1 MFPLNQSDLTKMGL
15 ESRLRFMNT
24 EIWEFMGVVVGMHP
38 LLRDWILL
46 CELWGWKLGGDQSND
61 TTTI

>member
-1 MFPLNQSDLTKMGL
+1 MGP
-15 ESRLRFMNT
+15 ESRLRFVNT